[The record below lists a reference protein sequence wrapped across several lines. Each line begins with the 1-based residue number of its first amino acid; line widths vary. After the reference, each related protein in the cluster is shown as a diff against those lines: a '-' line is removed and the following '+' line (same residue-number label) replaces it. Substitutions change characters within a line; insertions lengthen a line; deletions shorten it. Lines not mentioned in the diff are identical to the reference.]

1 MDRREA
7 AAAPSKPFRL
17 PIQPLRLP
25 KSWQHPRRMEEP
37 MAHSCIR
44 RSPGCFVPPNPPC
57 MSWPR
62 KRQSRC
68 FFPGFLLTQEGH
80 CVGSCF
86 RRKDTGAAHKGPG
99 LLLTQEGHRGAG
111 RRYGTLS
118 RPACGSLAVAA
129 LAGLYHQGR
138 GDFDSFGEIVTKM
151 ANVAFRKPLCC
162 LRWGWGPGGFL
173 AEPGCMNNLSLSGA
187 EADHRPPRFDPPSDS
202 AHAH

>member
-1 MDRREA
+1 MA
-7 AAAPSKPFRL
+7 AKAAV
-17 PIQPLRLP
+17 PLFF
-25 KSWQHPRRMEEP
+25 SWIPAYAGRTLCGFLLSQEGHGGGTQGAWTAAYAGRTP
-37 MAHSCIR
+37 A
-44 RSPGCFVPPNPPC
+44 
-57 MSWPR
+57 
-62 KRQSRC
+62 
-68 FFPGFLLTQEGH
+68 GFLLTQEGH
-80 CVGSCF
+80 G
-86 RRKDTGAAHKGPG
+86 GGHKGPG

>member
-99 LLLTQEGHRGAG
+99 LLLTQEGHLLDSCLRRKDTGAATRG
-111 RRYGTLS
+111 L
-118 RPACGSLAVAA
+118 
-129 LAGLYHQGR
+129 
-138 GDFDSFGEIVTKM
+138 D
-151 ANVAFRKPLCC
+151 CC
-162 LRWGWGPGGFL
+162 LRRKDTGGRGGDMAPSAGPRAG
-173 AEPGCMNNLSLSGA
+173 P
-187 EADHRPPRFDPPSDS
+187 
-202 AHAH
+202 